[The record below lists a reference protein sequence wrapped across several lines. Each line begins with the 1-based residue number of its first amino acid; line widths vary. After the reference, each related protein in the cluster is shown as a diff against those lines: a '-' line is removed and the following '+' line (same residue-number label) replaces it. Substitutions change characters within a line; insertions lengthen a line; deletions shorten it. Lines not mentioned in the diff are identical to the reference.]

1 MRRAPAMRPGE
12 QSLAAG
18 RFHCDRSPS
27 EVSSEAALV
36 PGIGGSRRIPGSEAH
51 GSLMATPDQTTA
63 VVFVGVLAL
72 LSWRMYSR
80 VRRMVGRQRFYP
92 RRPWV
97 TVIVFPLLLLTLG
110 ADAFTHGATGFALLA
125 GIGVGTALGL
135 YGLQLTK
142 FEDASDG
149 PHYTPNAHIGI
160 ALSTVLV
167 ARILYRL
174 VPAILA
180 GGGPAPP
187 DQVAR
192 SPLTLFIIGMLA
204 GYYVTYAIGLI
215 RWSRTLRRSDAP
227 ASRSP
232 SDPPA

>member
-1 MRRAPAMRPGE
+1 MAM
-12 QSLAAG
+12 
-18 RFHCDRSPS
+18 
-27 EVSSEAALV
+27 
-36 PGIGGSRRIPGSEAH
+36 
-51 GSLMATPDQTTA
+51 PDQTTA

-80 VRRMVGRQRFYP
+80 IRRMVGRQRFYP

-97 TVIVFPLLLLTLG
+97 TVTVFPLLLATIG
-110 ADAFTHGATGFALLA
+110 TDAFTHGATGIALLA

-160 ALSTVLV
+160 ALSVVLI

-174 VPAILA
+174 APAILA
-180 GGGPAPP
+180 GGGLTPP
-187 DQVAR
+187 DQVAS
-192 SPLTLFIIGMLA
+192 SPLTLAIIGMLS
-204 GYYVTYAIGLI
+204 GYYVTYAIGLL
-215 RWSRTLRRSDAP
+215 RWSRTLRHRDTP
-227 ASRSP
+227 ATGSP
-232 SDPPA
+232 SDPSV

>member
-1 MRRAPAMRPGE
+1 
-12 QSLAAG
+12 
-18 RFHCDRSPS
+18 
-27 EVSSEAALV
+27 
-36 PGIGGSRRIPGSEAH
+36 
-51 GSLMATPDQTTA
+51 MATPDQTTA

-97 TVIVFPLLLLTLG
+97 TITVFPILLATIG
-110 ADAFTHGATGFALLA
+110 ADAFTHGATGFAVLA

-135 YGLQLTK
+135 YGLLLTK

-160 ALSTVLV
+160 ALSVVLI
-167 ARILYRL
+167 ARVLYRL
-174 VPAILA
+174 VPAFLT
-180 GGGPAPP
+180 GGGLTPP
-187 DQVAR
+187 EQVAR
-192 SPLTLFIIGMLA
+192 SPLTLSIIGMLA

-215 RWSRTLRRSDAP
+215 RWSRTLRHREAP
-227 ASRSP
+227 ATVGP
-232 SDPPA
+232 SDPPV